1 MISRN
6 GKNITGTA
14 DGMYPRSPLY
24 TGLQTMKKVGKFLSS
39 MPFAIILLVLLA
51 AACALCSTVS
61 QGLTY
66 EQYAAQYGERT
77 AGLIMALRLDDAFRS
92 WWFIGLSVIL
102 CVNLLCC
109 NLIRLPALLKRTKAF
124 ADPDS
129 TAAGSASAEASGSGD
144 PRRLFTAL
152 RMTAPKEEKNGR
164 LFAAG
169 NRAGFWGAWVC
180 HLGILLLILGFALG
194 QMTMKQYTVYALPG
208 QTKEMGD
215 SGLTVSVDDF
225 QVTRTETG
233 SAQQYSAALTVTD
246 PAAGTR
252 ESGTASVNSPAVLY
266 GYKFFQNSIGWGADV
281 RVLENGEE
289 LQTEALCAGEFFPV
303 KDKPELVIYF
313 QAFYPDYVQS
323 EGSMPLSASEEIR
336 NPAYLYQVYYQGQ
349 LLGMNILTQGEE
361 LTIDEYT
368 VLFENPRNY
377 TLLAVKRDSFTWLVL
392 LGGLITLVGLVLAF
406 WLQPRAVWA
415 EREGNGWHVYGRCRK
430 GGALFRE
437 EFMKAAEDAG
447 FKPGDEEKT
456 EGEDA

>member
-1 MISRN
+1 
-6 GKNITGTA
+6 
-14 DGMYPRSPLY
+14 MYPRSPLY

-129 TAAGSASAEASGSGD
+129 TAAGSASAEASGAGD

-194 QMTMKQYTVYALPG
+194 QTTMKQYTVYALPG

-252 ESGTASVNSPAVLY
+252 ESGTASVNAPAVLY

-336 NPAYLYQVYYQGQ
+336 NPA
-349 LLGMNILTQGEE
+349 
-361 LTIDEYT
+361 
-368 VLFENPRNY
+368 
-377 TLLAVKRDSFTWLVL
+377 AVKRDSFTWLVL

-406 WLQPRAVWA
+406 WLQPRTVWA

-437 EFMKAAEDAG
+437 EFMKGAEDAG

>member
-1 MISRN
+1 MRIL
-6 GKNITGTA
+6 TA
-14 DGMYPRSPLY
+14 R
-24 TGLQTMKKVGKFLSS
+24 Q
-39 MPFAIILLVLLA
+39 
-51 AACALCSTVS
+51 
-61 QGLTY
+61 
-66 EQYAAQYGERT
+66 
-77 AGLIMALRLDDAFRS
+77 
-92 WWFIGLSVIL
+92 
-102 CVNLLCC
+102 
-109 NLIRLPALLKRTKAF
+109 PA
-124 ADPDS
+124 
-129 TAAGSASAEASGSGD
+129 
-144 PRRLFTAL
+144 
-152 RMTAPKEEKNGR
+152 
-164 LFAAG
+164 FAAG

-194 QMTMKQYTVYALPG
+194 QTTMKQYTVYALPG

-289 LQTEALCAGEFFPV
+289 LQTEELCAGEFFPV

-349 LLGMNILTQGEE
+349 LLGMNVLMQGEE

>member
-1 MISRN
+1 
-6 GKNITGTA
+6 
-14 DGMYPRSPLY
+14 MYPRSPLY

-77 AGLIMALRLDDAFRS
+77 AGLIIALRLDDAFHS
-92 WWFIGLSVIL
+92 WWFIGLSAFL
-102 CVNLLCC
+102 CLNLLCC
-109 NLIRLPALLKRTKAF
+109 NLIRLPELLKRAKALGK
-124 ADPDS
+124 PDS
-129 TAAGSASAEASGSGD
+129 EAAAGASATAQGSGD
-144 PRRLFTAL
+144 PNKLFAAL
-152 RMTAPKEEKNGR
+152 RMPKPRKEEDGT

-194 QMTMKQYTVYALPG
+194 QTTMKQYTVYALPG
-208 QTKEMGD
+208 QTKEMGN
-215 SGLTVSVDDF
+215 SGLMVTVDDF

-233 SAQQYSAALTVTD
+233 SVQQYSAALTVTN

-252 ESGTASVNSPAVLY
+252 GSGTASVNSPAVLY

-281 RVLENGEE
+281 RVLEYGKE

-323 EGSMPLSASEEIR
+323 ERAMPQSASEEIR

-349 LLGMNILTQGEE
+349 LLGMNVLMQGEE

-406 WLQPRAVWA
+406 WLQPRAVWTV
-415 EREGNGWHVYGRCRK
+415 REGNGWRVYGWCRK
-430 GGALFRE
+430 GGALFRD

-447 FKPGDEEKT
+447 FEQDVEEKT

>member
-1 MISRN
+1 
-6 GKNITGTA
+6 
-14 DGMYPRSPLY
+14 
-24 TGLQTMKKVGKFLSS
+24 MKKIGKFLSS
-39 MPFAIILLVLLA
+39 MPFAITLLVLLA
-51 AACALCSTVS
+51 AVCALSSTMT
-61 QGLTY
+61 QGQSY
-66 EQYAAQYGERT
+66 DYYAAQYGERT
-77 AGLIMALRLDDAFRS
+77 AGLILALRLDDAFHS
-92 WWFIGLSVIL
+92 WWFIGLSAFL
-102 CVNLLCC
+102 CLNLLCC
-109 NLIRLPALLKRTKAF
+109 NLIRLPALLKRIKTF
-124 ADPDS
+124 GSPES
-129 TAAGSASAEASGSGD
+129 AAAVSASVKAEGNGD
-144 PRRLFTAL
+144 PRSLFAAL
-152 RMTAPKEEKNGR
+152 RMPKPREEKSGT

-169 NRAGFWGAWVC
+169 NRVGFWGAWVC

-194 QMTMKQYTVYALPG
+194 QTTMRQYTVYALPG

-215 SGLTVSVDDF
+215 SGLAVTVDDF
-225 QVTRTETG
+225 QVIRTETG
-233 SAQQYSAALTVTD
+233 SAQQYSAELTVTD
-246 PAAGTR
+246 VSAGTR

-323 EGSMPLSASEEIR
+323 EGSMPQSASEEIR

-349 LLGMNILTQGEE
+349 LLGMNVLMQGEE

-415 EREGNGWHVYGRCRK
+415 VREGNGWYVYGRCRK
-430 GGALFRE
+430 GGALFRD
-437 EFMKAAEDAG
+437 EFLKAAEKAG
-447 FKPGDEEKT
+447 FKPAVEEKT